1 MTDEELSPAEQAER
15 AQGLA
20 HFCSLVILAGE
31 TPGVASSVLADLM
44 ARFLSAHKSKNGP
57 AEEAD
62 VRAEVLA
69 QWCETVW
76 KIVAVYDGRGEP
88 RH

>member
-1 MTDEELSPAEQAER
+1 MTDEELSAAEQAER
-15 AQGLA
+15 AQGLS
-20 HFCSLVILAGE
+20 HLCGLVILAGE
-31 TPGVASSVLADLM
+31 TPGVAGSVLADLM
-44 ARFLSAHKSKNGP
+44 AKFLVGHKSKGP

-62 VRAEVLA
+62 LRAQLLA